1 MRGNAEDDPDFG
13 GRKCWRVAGFLTK
26 CVLDF
31 FIAFGVV
38 LGGTLLGGV
47 AAVLMLEP
55 PTTRMLL
62 VAEQIKIWAIVAAV
76 GGTIDP
82 IKVIESNLVEGYISP
97 AIKQIMFIV
106 FAFIGAQMGI
116 TLIHWICKGG
126 GSH

>member
-1 MRGNAEDDPDFG
+1 M
-13 GRKCWRVAGFLTK
+13 AGFLIK

-62 VAEQIKIWAIVAAV
+62 VAEQIKIWAIVAAI

-106 FAFIGAQMGI
+106 FAFIGAQMGT
-116 TLIHWICKGG
+116 TLIHWICRG
-126 GSH
+126 GSSS

>member
-1 MRGNAEDDPDFG
+1 M
-13 GRKCWRVAGFLTK
+13 AGFLTK

-62 VAEQIKIWAIVAAV
+62 VAEQIKIWAIVAAI

-106 FAFIGAQMGI
+106 FAFIGAQMGT

-126 GSH
+126 TNS

>member
-1 MRGNAEDDPDFG
+1 M
-13 GRKCWRVAGFLTK
+13 TK

>member
-1 MRGNAEDDPDFG
+1 M
-13 GRKCWRVAGFLTK
+13 TK

-62 VAEQIKIWAIVAAV
+62 VAEQIKIWAIVAAI

-106 FAFIGAQMGI
+106 FAFIGAQMGT

-126 GSH
+126 TNS

>member
-1 MRGNAEDDPDFG
+1 M
-13 GRKCWRVAGFLTK
+13 TK

-62 VAEQIKIWAIVAAV
+62 VAEQIKIWAIVAAI

-106 FAFIGAQMGI
+106 FAFIGAQMGT
-116 TLIHWICKGG
+116 TLIHWICRG
-126 GSH
+126 GSSS